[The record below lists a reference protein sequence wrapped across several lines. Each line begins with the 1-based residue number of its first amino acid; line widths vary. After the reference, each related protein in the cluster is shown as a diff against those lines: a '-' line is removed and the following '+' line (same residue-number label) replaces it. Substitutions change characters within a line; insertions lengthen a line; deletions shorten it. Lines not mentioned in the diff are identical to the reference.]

1 MQNKFDNT
9 KIYDTMNHQNN
20 DILFLNIKNY
30 FAINE
35 K

>member
-1 MQNKFDNT
+1 MKIKFDKN
-9 KIYDTMNHQNN
+9 ILYDTMNHQIN

-30 FAINE
+30 FKI

>member
-1 MQNKFDNT
+1 MQNKFDNN
-9 KIYDTMNHQNN
+9 KNYDTMNHQNN

-30 FAINE
+30 FAIYE